1 MRRYRT
7 ALLSVGILFLSFVL
21 CRFAF
26 FDLHRMKDWPVVLLI
41 AGGAI
46 LGVSALFRSRYLPLF
61 AALGYPLSFAAGVI
75 FQYDYAGPAGGMT
88 LNSIWIIWTAV
99 YALVLCIG
107 AVMEMIAH
115 RALERRSS

>member
-7 ALLSVGILFLSFVL
+7 ALLSAGILLLSFVL

-46 LGVSALFRSRYLPLF
+46 LGVSALFSGAGICPFLPPWVIRC
-61 AALGYPLSFAAGVI
+61 PLPRG
-75 FQYDYAGPAGGMT
+75 
-88 LNSIWIIWTAV
+88 
-99 YALVLCIG
+99 
-107 AVMEMIAH
+107 
-115 RALERRSS
+115 